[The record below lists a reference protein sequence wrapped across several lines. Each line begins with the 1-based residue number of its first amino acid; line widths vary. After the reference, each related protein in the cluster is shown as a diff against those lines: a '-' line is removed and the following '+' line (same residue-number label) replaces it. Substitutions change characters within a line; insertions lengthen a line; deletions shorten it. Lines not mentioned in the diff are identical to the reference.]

1 MLKSSIS
8 QSSELSTLND
18 DEVKRIMSVIER
30 DFKLREKEYKRIEE
44 LKDIIRQE
52 HEHAECL
59 ASSKQLNYERCIRC
73 SRLFKIFFNPRE
85 ECSICKLY
93 ICQQC
98 ATHDKQTQAWTCKIC
113 LELKALE
120 CLTTDWFYHKIAKK
134 YKRCGSAKVVRE
146 LHKREKE
153 LTEINASCEDLGYG
167 TLRGSTKTDSK
178 DSGFLSSYIVHDENI
193 KSELNEYSERLNSI
207 LDSLQSDLVKL
218 HADNI
223 HRSILNKFQEN
234 LKDHQQQI
242 ASEIYRARIAL
253 MGPLRRSNIKIN
265 EVYVNDLQNLLIH
278 KTEQVLHTNLQ
289 QFKNTLATPN
299 SSINSSNFD
308 EKLAQL
314 IFDNYITEEI
324 YDSLSQVIE
333 LPSTFSQVPPK
344 PQRQSSTPFSIDSSS
359 CQLNQNI
366 SSPQTSNGS
375 LENKKTQMNGSTKTF
390 QKMSSLATSVV
401 DEEEDEPDAK
411 APITSSI
418 EDENSDYQ
426 DEKKRFIDTDLE
438 TIQRSNERVD
448 DWKASF
454 DLIESDLTLLDDDNE
469 EEELST
475 WL

>member
-8 QSSELSTLND
+8 QSSELSTLSD

-30 DFKLREKEYKRIEE
+30 DFKLREKEYKRTEE
-44 LKDIIRQE
+44 LKDIVRQE
-52 HEHAECL
+52 HEHTKCL

-73 SRLFKIFFNPRE
+73 YRLFKIFFNPRE
-85 ECSICKLY
+85 ECFICKLY
-93 ICQQC
+93 ICQNC
-98 ATHDKQTQAWTCKIC
+98 ATHDKQTQVWTCKIC
-113 LELKALE
+113 LELKTLE
-120 CLTTDWFYHKIAKK
+120 CLTTDWFYLEIAKK

-153 LTEINASCEDLGYG
+153 LAETNASCEDLGYG
-167 TLRGSTKTDSK
+167 TLRGSIKTDSK
-178 DSGFLSSYIVHDENI
+178 DSGFLRSYVVHDENI

-207 LDSLQSDLVKL
+207 LDSLQSDLAKL
-218 HADNI
+218 HTDNI
-223 HRSILNKFQEN
+223 DRSIRNKFQEN

-253 MGPLRRSNIKIN
+253 MDPLRRSNIKIN

-289 QFKNTLATPN
+289 QFKKTLATPN
-299 SSINSSNFD
+299 SSINSNNFD

-314 IFDNYITEEI
+314 IFDNYTTEEI
-324 YDSLSQVIE
+324 YDSLSQTIE
-333 LPSTFSQVPPK
+333 LPSTFSQVPTK
-344 PQRQSSTPFSIDSSS
+344 PQRQSSTSFSVDPSS

-366 SSPQTSNGS
+366 SLLQTSNAS
-375 LENKKTQMNGSTKTF
+375 LENKKTQMNHSTNTF
-390 QKMSSLATSVV
+390 QKMNSLATSFV
-401 DEEEDEPDAK
+401 DEEDEQDAK
-411 APITSSI
+411 TPITSSI

-426 DEKKRFIDTDLE
+426 DEKKRFIDTDLD

-454 DLIESDLTLLDDDNE
+454 DLIESDLTFLDDANE

>member
-98 ATHDKQTQAWTCKIC
+98 ATHDKQTQAWICKIC

-333 LPSTFSQVPPK
+333 LSLLNLLSPGTFSTGNTDK
-344 PQRQSSTPFSIDSSS
+344 SSTNLSRDSFSSGINRRPSVISRSSS
-359 CQLNQNI
+359 VDNPNI
-366 SSPQTSNGS
+366 SNDHDKHRNKKATCMWNLDFSPYNSSLIRIKCFYRYLPVYGVGLDPQT
-375 LENKKTQMNGSTKTF
+375 K
-390 QKMSSLATSVV
+390 
-401 DEEEDEPDAK
+401 
-411 APITSSI
+411 
-418 EDENSDYQ
+418 
-426 DEKKRFIDTDLE
+426 
-438 TIQRSNERVD
+438 
-448 DWKASF
+448 
-454 DLIESDLTLLDDDNE
+454 LTEVNYSCFGRLG
-469 EEELST
+469 
-475 WL
+475 